1 MNIKESIFTKL
12 IILIIIYGFLLN
24 IAVVLFLNHY
34 KDNEQIE
41 HNIKILSKM
50 EEVLIQDIGFPPD
63 TVKAK
68 EIATDLSLNI
78 QFKYKDYKWSTS
90 PSLQPIEVFSKNK
103 EFMKAENDTSFFS
116 FFYKEKIYGVSKDPN
131 GIIILSYYYDPS
143 EIFDSETV
151 TLAIVIHLCLFFA
164 PLYFILKWLL
174 NPIESISNAVKQ
186 IGDGNFD
193 VELSVERNDELGE
206 LAKSL
211 TNMSSRVKNSI
222 NAKEQLLKD
231 ISHELRTPLTRIKFG
246 LELGLPKEKINDDVT
261 EIENMIKRTLDYY
274 RNEYFF
280 LEANLNDTNVIP
292 LLEKVISSFD
302 MYVSRLIFYNFT
314 KNKTC
319 IYIKA
324 DEEKLAIV
332 FRNLISNALKYSP
345 IDKNILVSIDET
357 DKFYRF
363 GVKDFGVGMKKED
376 LHKIF
381 EPFSRIDSS
390 RSKKTGGYGLGLAIV
405 KKIVDLHNA
414 EIEVKSIKDEGT
426 EMILKFKKY

>member
-12 IILIIIYGFLLN
+12 IILIVIYGFLLN

-34 KDNEQIE
+34 QDNVK
-41 HNIKILSKM
+41 IKNNVKLLTRM
-50 EEVLIQDIGFPPD
+50 EEILIEEVGFPPD
-63 TVKAK
+63 SIKAK
-68 EIATDLSLNI
+68 GISSEFNLNI
-78 QFKYKDYKWSTS
+78 QFKQHDIKWSS
-90 PSLQPIEVFSKNK
+90 SEALQPIEVISNYK
-103 EFMKAENDTSFFS
+103 EFIKNEKDSSFFS
-116 FFYKEKIYGVSKDPN
+116 FFFKDKIYGVTKIPN
-131 GIIILSYYYDPS
+131 GLIVLSYEYDPS
-143 EIFDSETV
+143 DILDPEKV
-151 TLAIVIHLCLFFA
+151 TLAIMIHLCLFFA
-164 PLYFILKWLL
+164 PLYFILRYYL

-186 IGDGNFD
+186 IGEGKFD
-193 VELSVERNDELGE
+193 VDLSIRRNDELGE

-211 TNMSSRVKNSI
+211 KNMSFRVKNSI

-246 LELGLPKEKINDDVT
+246 LELGSPKEKINDDVT

-280 LEANLNDTNVIP
+280 LEANLSDINVIP
-292 LLEKVISSFD
+292 LLEKVISTFE
-302 MYVSRLIFYNFT
+302 MYVSRIVFYNFS
-314 KNKTC
+314 KNKSRIT
-319 IYIKA
+319 IKA
-324 DEEKLAIV
+324 DEEKLTIV

-345 IDKNILVSIDET
+345 NHKNILVSIDET

-363 GVKDFGVGMKKED
+363 GVRDYGVGMKKED
-376 LHKIF
+376 LQKIF

-414 EIEVKSIKDEGT
+414 TIEVKSKPEEGT
-426 EMILKFKKY
+426 EMIIKFKK